1 MCAPSRL
8 VHEILSRD
16 PSDQVPF
23 AEIVSSLVQMAEDS
37 VVSAQ
42 PVVISVHG
50 DLGEV
55 AADVATPLAVTV
67 AELLQNAVEHAF
79 DPESSAAGEGG
90 PAPVG
95 HVDLHLSSTDAALEI
110 EVRDD
115 GLGLPEGFDIERTT
129 SLGLSIVRD
138 LVVSQLEG
146 TISMESVAASAGG
159 GTRVAIS
166 VPVRAPR

>member
-1 MCAPSRL
+1 M
-8 VHEILSRD
+8 
-16 PSDQVPF
+16 PF
-23 AEIVSSLVQMAEDS
+23 AEIVASLVQMAEDS
-37 VVSAQ
+37 VVSSQ
-42 PVVISVHG
+42 PIVISVHG

-55 AADVATPLAVTV
+55 TADVATPLAVTV

-79 DPESSAAGEGG
+79 DPEAGAGTDWASGLEGAGGAAG
-90 PAPVG
+90 AATVG
-95 HVDLHLSSTDAALEI
+95 HVDLTMSNEETDLRV

-115 GLGLPEGFDIERTT
+115 GLGLPDGFDIERTS

-146 TISMESVAASAGG
+146 TISMEAMPADEGG